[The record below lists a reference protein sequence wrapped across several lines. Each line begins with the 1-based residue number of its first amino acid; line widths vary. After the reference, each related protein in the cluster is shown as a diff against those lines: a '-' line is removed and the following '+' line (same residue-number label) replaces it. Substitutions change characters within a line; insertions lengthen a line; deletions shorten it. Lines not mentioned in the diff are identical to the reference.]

1 MTFASM
7 VASLRAAPEQIDRI
21 DAVID
26 AAIHSGP
33 ADEDVAEFADLLGR
47 SGDLLPPNPGATD
60 IASTGG
66 PGSLTTLLSPLQ
78 CRAAGME
85 VRKVTVPG
93 RPAGSIDVLGCVP
106 GYSADLAPDEAL
118 LALSRSGYVQLMA
131 GKHWAPLDSRIFT
144 RRQEL
149 NAQAVAPLVI
159 GSILAKKVCAGLSSF
174 ALDVRV
180 APYGNFGKSVSEAAE
195 NVGRL
200 TSVASLLGI
209 EARCCLSDGAALAQ
223 PYVGR
228 GEALLALDA
237 LTANADVKDQWLTE
251 HARECQSL
259 AHLATGIDLDPAPQR
274 VRAALLEHLTAQG
287 ATAEAWTAA
296 VARVRSHPT
305 FEIRALDDGLA
316 EFDIGVLRTI
326 IVNIQRRRSSPSAA
340 FSDPVGVVLNCRP
353 GQSVRR
359 REPLAAV
366 RIAPGVDGVD
376 RILEDFRSAIGIE
389 RPGGS

>member
-1 MTFASM
+1 MC
-7 VASLRAAPEQIDRI
+7 
-21 DAVID
+21 VI
-26 AAIHSGP
+26 
-33 ADEDVAEFADLLGR
+33 
-47 SGDLLPPNPGATD
+47 
-60 IASTGG
+60 
-66 PGSLTTLLSPLQ
+66 
-78 CRAAGME
+78 
-85 VRKVTVPG
+85 
-93 RPAGSIDVLGCVP
+93 
-106 GYSADLAPDEAL
+106 Y
-118 LALSRSGYVQLMA
+118 
-131 GKHWAPLDSRIFT
+131 
-144 RRQEL
+144 
-149 NAQAVAPLVI
+149 
-159 GSILAKKVCAGLSSF
+159 
-174 ALDVRV
+174 
-180 APYGNFGKSVSEAAE
+180 
-195 NVGRL
+195 
-200 TSVASLLGI
+200 
-209 EARCCLSDGAALAQ
+209 
-223 PYVGR
+223 
-228 GEALLALDA
+228 LDA